1 MFGCIILGW
10 LEQYVC
16 YVVNG
21 GVIVE
26 DLWGGILVVVFM
38 GDDVQFFFVCDI
50 FVYIEYCYS
59 VLFNYGCLVWIKF
72 DSVVELVEIVR

>member
-1 MFGCIILGW
+1 
-10 LEQYVC
+10 
-16 YVVNG
+16 
-21 GVIVE
+21 
-26 DLWGGILVVVFM
+26 M

-72 DSVVELVEIVR
+72 DSVVELVVIVR